1 MDAQEKIQ
9 KLNSLAESLRTTLAS
24 IGNIFETNH
33 TVEHVIWKIN
43 KQISVLHREIC
54 VSLEKELTNEDFNKI
69 VKNLEQDLGDSK

>member
-9 KLNSLAESLRTTLAS
+9 KLNNLAESLRGNLAS
-24 IGNIFETNH
+24 IGNLFETNH